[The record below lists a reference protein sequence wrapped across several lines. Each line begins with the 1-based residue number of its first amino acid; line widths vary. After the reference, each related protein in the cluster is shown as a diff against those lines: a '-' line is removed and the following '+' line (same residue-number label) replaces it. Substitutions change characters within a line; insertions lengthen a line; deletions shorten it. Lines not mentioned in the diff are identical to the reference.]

1 MLRALLPGAAA
12 APLPAATLSAAAFS
26 TATGGSAL
34 DWLARFVNHEQRG
47 VPAAA
52 GTDSDA
58 GFDLGRMRRLLADV
72 GEPQTAWPAVH
83 VAGTKGK
90 GSTVAML
97 AAILQAAGYRAGAY
111 TSPHIRSLHERLA
124 VGGAPIAPA
133 ELDALVARHAGA
145 VEAAAQRDGGGALSH
160 FEILTALAYKLFQ
173 EQQVDAAVIEVG
185 LGGVRDATNVLP
197 PASLAAAVITAV
209 GHDHAAALGGSIKAI
224 AAAKAGIM
232 QAGRPVV
239 LGRQPEAAAQAV
251 LLRRA
256 QELGCPV
263 IHASEEVRFEP
274 AGSEPGTSD
283 GAAAS
288 GGAAPQLR
296 QRATMALS
304 GDTAAALVGPGEA
317 VQLDV
322 SLRLLGAHQLDNA
335 AAAVAAAAC
344 LRRHGLDRIDLQAVA
359 AGLEAATL
367 PGRFQLC
374 QFAQDADVAA
384 AAAAMTAQ
392 GGDAGGGSSSARAG
406 QPGPWVVLDGAH
418 TLESAAAL
426 AQTLRAAFPTAP
438 VALVLAMAE
447 DKQHRDI
454 CQALRTLH
462 PVAAIFTGVP
472 IAGGAARSAAPGQ
485 LAAAWQAAAIL
496 GGGRPRGGVRTRELI
511 QASLTAAV
519 ERARMELRA
528 QRGERGV
535 VVVCGSLHAVGA
547 VLAHLPLVPC

>member
-1 MLRALLPGAAA
+1 M
-12 APLPAATLSAAAFS
+12 
-26 TATGGSAL
+26 
-34 DWLARFVNHEQRG
+34 
-47 VPAAA
+47 
-52 GTDSDA
+52 
-58 GFDLGRMRRLLADV
+58 
-72 GEPQTAWPAVH
+72 
-83 VAGTKGK
+83 
-90 GSTVAML
+90 
-97 AAILQAAGYRAGAY
+97 
-111 TSPHIRSLHERLA
+111 
-124 VGGAPIAPA
+124 
-133 ELDALVARHAGA
+133 
-145 VEAAAQRDGGGALSH
+145 
-160 FEILTALAYKLFQ
+160 
-173 EQQVDAAVIEVG
+173 IEVG

-251 LLRRA
+251 LLRRGGRWRLVEGVVCRAGWFAAQAGGVVRQHGCWQVNRVGTAVPSVNVFCLLPPACRAA

-447 DKQHRDI
+447 DKQHRWGRAGVGAGGRRAGTTGHVQLAGAVANAQQLASTPAPRVSRRDI

-547 VLAHLPLVPC
+547 ALAHLPLVPC